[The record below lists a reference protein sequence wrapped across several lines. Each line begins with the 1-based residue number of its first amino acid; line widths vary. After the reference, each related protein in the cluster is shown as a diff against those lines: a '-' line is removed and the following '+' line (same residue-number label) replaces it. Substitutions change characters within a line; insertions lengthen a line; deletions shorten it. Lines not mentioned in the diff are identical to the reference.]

1 METYGVSLD
10 GFQPSCGWAMYK
22 RVKEELIPQLERE
35 VERWRARRDAAEGER
50 TALKGLKPDGDGL
63 IKSRAGLVAKLQAT
77 VSGGGTKVDD
87 VMPLGVKEAEV
98 ETDVTWPELSSWLT
112 DAANPLG
119 QISFFYKN
127 ACERADCKLALYQ
140 NCFESTET
148 DIRFWTRTLEL
159 QHAYWVFEKVELK
172 YKTKVCRELVKALA
186 DYICDCREQL
196 GRFDD
201 EESRMSALYEDIEWL
216 LKEAEADLAYYRQI
230 KADIA
235 EVGVVEALRL
245 SSRKVTQPTTDIDNG
260 GALNQS

>member
-1 METYGVSLD
+1 METYGVSFD
-10 GFQPSCGWAMYK
+10 GFQPSCGWPMYK
-22 RVKEELIPQLERE
+22 HVKEELIPQLESE
-35 VERWRARRDAAEGER
+35 VERWRVRRDAAESER
-50 TALKGLKPDGDGL
+50 TALKGLKADIDGL
-63 IKSRAGLVAKLQAT
+63 AKSRAGLVAKLQTT
-77 VSGGGTKVDD
+77 VSGGGDKVDD

-98 ETDVTWPELSSWLT
+98 ETDCTWPELSSWLT
-112 DAANPLG
+112 DAASPLG
-119 QISFFYKN
+119 QISVFYKH
-127 ACERADCKLALYQ
+127 ACERADRNLDLLQ
-140 NCFESTET
+140 NCFESSKV

-235 EVGVVEALRL
+235 EVGVEEALRL
-245 SSRKVTQPTTDIDNG
+245 SSRKATQPTADIDNG
-260 GALNQS
+260 GTLNQS

>member
-1 METYGVSLD
+1 METYGVSFD
-10 GFQPSCGWAMYK
+10 GFQPSCGWPMYK
-22 RVKEELIPQLERE
+22 HVKEELIPQLERE

-50 TALKGLKPDGDGL
+50 TALKGLKPDVDGL
-63 IKSRAGLVAKLQAT
+63 IKSRAGLVAKLQTT

-87 VMPLGVKEAEV
+87 MMPLGVKEAEV

-148 DIRFWTRTLEL
+148 DIHFWTRTLEL

-172 YKTKVCRELVKALA
+172 YKTKACRKLVKALA

>member
-50 TALKGLKPDGDGL
+50 TALKGLKPDVDGL

-77 VSGGGTKVDD
+77 VSGGGAKVDD

-159 QHAYWVFEKVELK
+159 QHAYWVFERVERK

-235 EVGVVEALRL
+235 EVGVEEALRL
-245 SSRKVTQPTTDIDNG
+245 SSRKVTQPAAEIGNG
-260 GALNQS
+260 

>member
-50 TALKGLKPDGDGL
+50 TALKGLKPDVDGL

-159 QHAYWVFEKVELK
+159 QHAYWVFERVERK

-186 DYICDCREQL
+186 DYIGECREQL
-196 GRFDD
+196 GRFDT
-201 EESRMSALYEDIEWL
+201 EESMSSPLYEDIEWL

-235 EVGVVEALRL
+235 EVGVEEALRL
-245 SSRKVTQPTTDIDNG
+245 SSRKVTQPSADVIK
-260 GALNQS
+260 SV

>member
-1 METYGVSLD
+1 METYGVSFD
-10 GFQPSCGWAMYK
+10 GFQPSCGWPMYK
-22 RVKEELIPQLERE
+22 HVKEELIPRLKSE
-35 VERWRARRDAAEGER
+35 VERWRVRRDAAESER
-50 TALKGLKPDGDGL
+50 TALKGLKADIDGL
-63 IKSRAGLVAKLQAT
+63 VKSRTELVAKLQT
-77 VSGGGTKVDD
+77 SISSGGAKVDD

-112 DAANPLG
+112 DAAKPFG
-119 QISFFYKN
+119 QISFFHKH
-127 ACERADCKLALYQ
+127 ACERADCNLALYQ
-140 NCFESTET
+140 NCFESTEA

-196 GRFDD
+196 GRFDK
-201 EESRMSALYEDIEWL
+201 EESRMSALYEDIKWL
-216 LKEAEADLAYYRQI
+216 LKEAESDLAYYRQI

-235 EVGVVEALRL
+235 EVGVKEALRL

-260 GALNQS
+260 GTLNQS

>member
-50 TALKGLKPDGDGL
+50 TALKGLKPDVDGL

-127 ACERADCKLALYQ
+127 ACERADCNLALYQ

-148 DIRFWTRTLEL
+148 DIRFWTCTLEL
-159 QHAYWVFEKVELK
+159 QHAYWVFEKVERK

-186 DYICDCREQL
+186 DYIGECREQL
-196 GRFDD
+196 GRFDT
-201 EESRMSALYEDIEWL
+201 EESMSSPLYEDIEWL

-235 EVGVVEALRL
+235 EVGVEEALRL